1 MASGWRAGWL
11 DVDIFRWS
19 DFLQSRTGSLDRVYT
34 SDGNTPLIALL
45 DRGGSADPRCGCGA
59 GNNAELLKVKYPDC

>member
-1 MASGWRAGWL
+1 MASGWRAGRL

-45 DRGGSADPRCGCGA
+45 DRGVRQILDVAAVRAIMLSR
-59 GNNAELLKVKYPDC
+59 